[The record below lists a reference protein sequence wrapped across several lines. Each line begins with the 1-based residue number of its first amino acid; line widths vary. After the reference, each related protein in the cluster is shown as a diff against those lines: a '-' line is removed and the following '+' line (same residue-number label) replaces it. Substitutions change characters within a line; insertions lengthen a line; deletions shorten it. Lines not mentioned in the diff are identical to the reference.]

1 MRASM
6 FAGSILALGIVL
18 AGCGDSS
25 TDVEPTTTPAGTATA
40 VVTRGSDSNITPVS
54 SGATTTATAAAET
67 STATAISTAEPT
79 STTAAATATNP
90 PAPTNPPAAIN
101 TPPPTVAVQPTAVPT
116 PVPASSNPLTAFVGV
131 SGSGSR
137 YLWAP
142 GSVKI
147 APGGVVTFSWSG
159 GAAHD
164 LSIPQ
169 LGFETPAT
177 TSGSYSVTF
186 PAAGTYSIIC
196 VLHPPAMRGTV
207 VVQ

>member
-1 MRASM
+1 
-6 FAGSILALGIVL
+6 
-18 AGCGDSS
+18 
-25 TDVEPTTTPAGTATA
+25 
-40 VVTRGSDSNITPVS
+40 
-54 SGATTTATAAAET
+54 
-67 STATAISTAEPT
+67 
-79 STTAAATATNP
+79 
-90 PAPTNPPAAIN
+90 
-101 TPPPTVAVQPTAVPT
+101 
-116 PVPASSNPLTAFVGV
+116 LTAFVGV